1 MNVKQKTNTLPWTL
15 IVSLGLFALIRPI
28 VKMLGDV
35 FGYEVSSLAT
45 MAITVVI
52 ALVWVVMVIKLKV
65 KKPVHVL
72 ALSGIVYAVSSI
84 LIAATI
90 QLLAPDLGNDEAK
103 ISTLLTVGLVATTAF
118 NFAYGAFLGFI
129 AMTLQKVVNS

>member
-28 VKMLGDV
+28 VKILGDV

-84 LIAATI
+84 LMAATI